1 MNIMGCVES
10 SMIWLLSLDW
20 IPRTV
25 GLKQMSGRCLAV
37 AAEADIA
44 CLITEVKQRREE
56 RIVEDKGG

>member
-1 MNIMGCVES
+1 
-10 SMIWLLSLDW
+10 MIWLLSLDW